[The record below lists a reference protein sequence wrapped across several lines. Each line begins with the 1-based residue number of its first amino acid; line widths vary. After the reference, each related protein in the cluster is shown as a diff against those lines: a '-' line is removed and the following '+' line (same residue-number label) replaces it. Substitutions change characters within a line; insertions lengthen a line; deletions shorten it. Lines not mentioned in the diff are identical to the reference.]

1 MKLSIIVF
9 VTAILFN
16 LVPLISYAQGGI
28 VTCDGTSRTIDCG
41 TCELIAMGN
50 NVINFII
57 RFMLVFIAII
67 FAYAGYR
74 LVMSRG
80 STSEYEAAK
89 RMLTNII
96 IGLIILLI
104 AWLAVDTIMKLLLRN
119 DGQVQYDSAG
129 TIFGPWNTIECT
141 RSEVLQDGQATQ
153 LGTTQYPDAIAPIAT
168 SVSNVTLGCTPLP
181 SGDYNCAAQ
190 IAACQAQGGIQI
202 NDGSR
207 STVNCQVVVTPGISQ
222 IGCDPLPNGGYDCSD
237 QIAECRAGG
246 GIYVQNN
253 NNRSTIDCQN
263 IAGYTGVTGG
273 GVQCNPANTSCSVSA
288 LMAAGLTA
296 QQANIMSCIA
306 MTESSGNPNTPPY
319 NVTNPGSNSTACGTF
334 QITQTTWNNYPP
346 SGACADWRS
355 NCQNAACNTQVM
367 TNLVN
372 ANGYSDWTC
381 PNCNSN
387 AQGCINRYGG

>member
-1 MKLSIIVF
+1 MKSFAL
-9 VTAILFN
+9 AIFGLFMLAAPS
-16 LVPLISYAQGGI
+16 LVAAQGGGI
-28 VTCDGTSRTIDCG
+28 VTCGIAGTYDCG

-89 RMLTNII
+89 RMLSNII

-119 DGQVQYDSAG
+119 DGQVQYDSTGAL
-129 TIFGPWNTIECT
+129 FGPWNNIQCT
-141 RSEVLQDGQATQ
+141 RNVPLFDGEATR
-153 LGTTQYPDAIAPIAT
+153 LGTTQYPDAIAPIVT
-168 SVSNVTLGCTPLP
+168 GVSNVTLGCTPLP
-181 SGDYNCAAQ
+181 NGAYNCAAQ
-190 IAACQAQGGIQI
+190 IADCQARGGIQLNTGAI
-202 NDGSR
+202 
-207 STVNCQVVVTPGISQ
+207 STVIGQVVVTPGISR
-222 IGCDPLPNGGYDCSD
+222 IGCDPLPNGAYNCTA

-246 GIYVQNN
+246 GIYVENLA
-253 NNRSTIDCQN
+253 NRSTIDCQTL
-263 IAGYTGVTGG
+263 AGYTGVTGG
-273 GVQCNPANTSCSVSA
+273 GVQCNPANTSCSVAA

-346 SGACADWRS
+346 SGLCADWRS
-355 NCQNAACNTQVM
+355 NCQNAACNAQTMV
-367 TNLVN
+367 NLVN
-372 ANGYSDWTC
+372 SNGYSDWTC
-381 PNCNSN
+381 PNCNNN
-387 AQGCINRYGG
+387 AAGCIAQYGG